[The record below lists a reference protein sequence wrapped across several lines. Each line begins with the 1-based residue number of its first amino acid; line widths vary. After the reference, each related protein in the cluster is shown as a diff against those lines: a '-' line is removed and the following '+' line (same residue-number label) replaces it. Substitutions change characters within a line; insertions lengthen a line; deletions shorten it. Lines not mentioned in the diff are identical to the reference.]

1 MTPCCQSQCLCL
13 RPISNW
19 CYSCPTRASRTQ
31 SFTRCFRLT
40 LYSLSIPAKRRM
52 CCPWSLRS
60 DSYYCLYVQ
69 GVNSLWRL
77 KHTDTGTPWFISWII
92 LLTVED
98 GQYDHDC
105 LYQPSRSIVP
115 HDNVET
121 SFLWWWHITKW
132 QFPFGGLPFC
142 STGFFALIPSSLLRV
157 LQHVSKPRVLK
168 VSCMQENTHC
178 PPCFFFALHKSW
190 CAQIGY
196 IHTQSASDSAVA
208 SYRFPCLDS
217 SSSFEGKKIF
227 VWALHMRHAWS
238 RQGLVWT
245 QT

>member
-115 HDNVET
+115 HDNVEKGT
-121 SFLWWWHITKW
+121 
-132 QFPFGGLPFC
+132 LPFFDGD
-142 STGFFALIPSSLLRV
+142 TLPSGNSLLAASHSALQVSLLWFLHLCWGFYNMYLSLAYWRSHACRKTPIV
-157 LQHVSKPRVLK
+157 LHVFFLPCINRDAPRLDIF
-168 VSCMQENTHC
+168 THNL
-178 PPCFFFALHKSW
+178 PL
-190 CAQIGY
+190 I
-196 IHTQSASDSAVA
+196 
-208 SYRFPCLDS
+208 L
-217 SSSFEGKKIF
+217 
-227 VWALHMRHAWS
+227 L
-238 RQGLVWT
+238 
-245 QT
+245 